1 MSSHPKRRER
11 KEEDTVNVSKE
22 SKDNLFALG
31 ARDAKELSN
40 ARVHVQ
46 PR

>member
-11 KEEDTVNVSKE
+11 KEEDTVNMSKE

-31 ARDAKELSN
+31 ARDAKELFD
-40 ARVHVQ
+40 AWVRAQ
-46 PR
+46 PC